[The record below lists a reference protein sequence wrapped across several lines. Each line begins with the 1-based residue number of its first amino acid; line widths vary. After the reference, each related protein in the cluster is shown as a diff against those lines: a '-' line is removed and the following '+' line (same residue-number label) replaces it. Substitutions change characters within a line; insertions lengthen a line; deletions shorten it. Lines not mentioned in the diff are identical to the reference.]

1 MINQFVYL
9 FKEINSLKSTI
20 GTQKLDND
28 ERFHQEKI
36 RIKNEEEKKQKEIED
51 RLRLLNISKD
61 ELEVIT

>member
-1 MINQFVYL
+1 
-9 FKEINSLKSTI
+9 
-20 GTQKLDND
+20 LDND

-61 ELEVIT
+61 ELEVIIYLIHTQSHFFFSLVSL

>member
-1 MINQFVYL
+1 M
-9 FKEINSLKSTI
+9 
-20 GTQKLDND
+20 DND

-61 ELEVIT
+61 ELEVIIYLIHTQSHFFFSLVSL

>member
-1 MINQFVYL
+1 M
-9 FKEINSLKSTI
+9 
-20 GTQKLDND
+20 DND

-61 ELEVIT
+61 ELEVIIYLIHTQSHFFSLVSL